1 MNKETRQFIWNLL
14 KFGMDI
20 FFLVVFTN
28 RLNVTTSSYGETI
41 YIIAIIITGLSIGH
55 SFYKIEKSLK

>member
-14 KFGMDI
+14 KLSVDI
-20 FFLVVFTN
+20 FVIILLIN
-28 RLNVTTSSYGETI
+28 RLHLTTNDYGKIVYTV
-41 YIIAIIITGLSIGH
+41 AIVITGLSIGY